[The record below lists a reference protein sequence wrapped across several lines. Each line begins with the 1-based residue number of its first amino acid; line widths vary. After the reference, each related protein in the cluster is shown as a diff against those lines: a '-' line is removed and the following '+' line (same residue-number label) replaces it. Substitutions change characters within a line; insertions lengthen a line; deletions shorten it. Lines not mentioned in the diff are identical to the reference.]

1 MFKTLAEAAANCT
14 RNITAGMDPVLQE
27 TVRRRRS
34 TISPLITYDDQVHL
48 LLLDLKSSDTSKR
61 VSAICALAEMGTR
74 ATPAV
79 SALIETVEDPDWV
92 VRVASITALGE
103 IGPAARD
110 AVPALIDALSRE
122 DVCVSAAIALGRI
135 GPVAAEALEP
145 LNDLKLRKLGFDC
158 WCAEEAV
165 RLISVK

>member
-14 RNITAGMDPVLQE
+14 RNISAGIEPVMQD
-27 TVRRRRS
+27 TTRRRR
-34 TISPLITYDDQVHL
+34 TITPLITYDDQVHL
-48 LLLDLKSSDTSKR
+48 LLQDLKSEDTSKR
-61 VSAICALAEMGTR
+61 VSAICALAEIGSK
-74 ATPAV
+74 AASAV
-79 SALIETVEDPDWV
+79 PALIETVEDLDWV

-110 AVPALIDALSRE
+110 AVPALIEALGRE

-135 GPVAAEALEP
+135 GPAAAEALEP
-145 LNDLKLRKLGFDC
+145 LTNLKLRKLGFDC

-165 RLISVK
+165 RLISAK